1 MNYENLIAVSKGD
14 DVQNGSTTIWFAP
27 DEYEDAHYGV
37 VFSGTDDPVLVDCD
51 GAPAS
56 RYEADIAA
64 NILEA
69 LKEKAIQAM
78 TDL

>member
-1 MNYENLIAVSKGD
+1 MNDENLIAVSKD
-14 DVQNGSTTIWFAP
+14 DNVQNGSTTIWFAP

-37 VFSGTDDPVLVDCD
+37 VFSGTDAPVLVDCD
-51 GAPAS
+51 GTPAS
-56 RYEADIAA
+56 RYEEDAA